1 MWPYCAGPAVPG
13 STSSVHARAF
23 GHTSWGPS
31 ATTAPGRKRHQA
43 AAASPPASV
52 HIGPLSA
59 ADAHTD
65 IQSQQADQPLPAF
78 VKAKAFSRAKPGYVF
93 KKGSK
98 GVGYYLEAGASDLAV
113 SKPPQQ
119 KQPEMPPGRPG
130 LSKKQQQ
137 QQQQAGEEEEAGA
150 MSDEDMQPVKGVH
163 FYQSVSLYTPLKH
176 SWRPQLLLNHS
187 SSPNSAAHAV
197 SC

>member
-1 MWPYCAGPAVPG
+1 MPG

-31 ATTAPGRKRHQA
+31 ATTAPSRKRHLA
-43 AAASPPASV
+43 AAASQPASV

-78 VKAKAFSRAKPGYVF
+78 VKAKAFSGAKPGYVF

-98 GVGYYLEAGASDLAV
+98 GLGYYLEAGASDLAV

-137 QQQQAGEEEEAGA
+137 QQAGEEEEAGA
-150 MSDEDMQPVKGVH
+150 MSDEDMQPVKGGH
-163 FYQSVSLYTPLKH
+163 FYQSAPLHHPLNH
-176 SWRPQLLLNHS
+176 SWRPQLHLNHS